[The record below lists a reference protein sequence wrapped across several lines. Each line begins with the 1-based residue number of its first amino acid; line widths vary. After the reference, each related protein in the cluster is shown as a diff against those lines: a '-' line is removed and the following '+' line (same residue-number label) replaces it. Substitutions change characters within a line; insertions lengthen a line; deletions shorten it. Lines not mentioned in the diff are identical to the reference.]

1 MAFVLKQTR
10 SNSNDYDV
18 VSGEVKLGRI
28 MLVELSGGRKLWR
41 WSIQAIRPP
50 ADQIYFSGDANT
62 LDEAKAAFGANIER
76 FLGMAGW
83 GEIGAADPFDE
94 APGG

>member
-1 MAFVLKQTR
+1 MALVLKQTR

-28 MLVELSGGRKLWR
+28 VLVELFGGRKLWR

-62 LDEAKAAFGANIER
+62 LDEARAAFGANIKR
-76 FLGMAGW
+76 FLGMARW
-83 GEIGAADPFDE
+83 AEIEPPDPFDE
-94 APGG
+94 VPGG

>member
-1 MAFVLKQTR
+1 MAMEYPGDPTA
-10 SNSNDYDV
+10 
-18 VSGEVKLGRI
+18 GRPN
-28 MLVELSGGRKLWR
+28 LL
-41 WSIQAIRPP
+41 
-50 ADQIYFSGDANT
+50 SGDANT

-76 FLGMAGW
+76 FFGMAGW